1 MILGLLTMGLA
12 GVIMII
18 GLISV
23 VFALIAQKG
32 LKRPFIMIG
41 ISFVVGIIGL
51 VVMIT

>member
-18 GLISV
+18 GIISV

-41 ISFVVGIIGL
+41 ISLVVGIIGM
-51 VVMIT
+51 VMIL

>member
-1 MILGLLTMGLA
+1 MGLA

-18 GLISV
+18 GIISV

-41 ISFVVGIIGL
+41 ISFVVGIIGMVL
-51 VVMIT
+51 IL